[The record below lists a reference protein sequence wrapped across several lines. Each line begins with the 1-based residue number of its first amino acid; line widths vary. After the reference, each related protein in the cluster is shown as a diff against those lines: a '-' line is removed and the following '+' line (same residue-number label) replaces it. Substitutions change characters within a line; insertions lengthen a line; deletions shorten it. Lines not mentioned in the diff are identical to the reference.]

1 MIPQWN
7 LDIRTH
13 LAPICPWLNPTEP
26 REEAAKQVV
35 GPLLDETEDQQ
46 EAYSLERPDLHSLW
60 RGDKSLLPS
69 FVQESKAAMTIL
81 ELLGPLEW
89 SHFPERAK
97 NRAWPGSEP
106 VPRACFAAAYLVK
119 LNKEIASMPKLWEY
133 LSENPALVWLLGF
146 PLVPSDEYSWGFD
159 VEVSLCTAKHFSRVL
174 REMENAQLQFLL
186 TGTVHLLRDAL
197 PSDITFGDEISLD
210 TKHIIAWV
218 VENNSKHRM
227 SDRYVKENQPKGDPD
242 CKLGCKER
250 KNQHAKAKQTKTH
263 DGSDQTPTQEG
274 MAASHVPSGEFYWG
288 YASGLIATKVPEWG
302 EFVLAEMTQTFNRG
316 DATYFHPL
324 VERTE
329 ASLGHKPRFGAL
341 DAAFDAYYVHDYFH
355 QAGGFAAVPLRKP
368 NYTRTFDEQGAPL
381 CEADL
386 PFSLK
391 STYFKQKNALV
402 PHTFERYA
410 SPLLHPEAT
419 GQCCPIAH
427 ANWAKGGCKTEI
439 ASGTGARLRY
449 QLDRE
454 SDAYKALYNQ
464 RSATERINSLAKELG
479 IERPKLRNQR
489 SITNQN
495 TLIYILLNLRAL
507 QRVNAH
513 KASLADQ

>member
-1 MIPQWN
+1 M
-7 LDIRTH
+7 
-13 LAPICPWLNPTEP
+13 
-26 REEAAKQVV
+26 
-35 GPLLDETEDQQ
+35 
-46 EAYSLERPDLHSLW
+46 
-60 RGDKSLLPS
+60 
-69 FVQESKAAMTIL
+69 
-81 ELLGPLEW
+81 
-89 SHFPERAK
+89 
-97 NRAWPGSEP
+97 
-106 VPRACFAAAYLVK
+106 
-119 LNKEIASMPKLWEY
+119 
-133 LSENPALVWLLGF
+133 
-146 PLVPSDEYSWGFD
+146 
-159 VEVSLCTAKHFSRVL
+159 
-174 REMENAQLQFLL
+174 
-186 TGTVHLLRDAL
+186 

-227 SDRYVKENQPKGDPD
+227 SDRYVKENQPGDPD

-341 DAAFDAYYVHDYFH
+341 NAAFDAYYVHDYFH

-368 NYTRTFDEQGAPL
+368 NYTAPSMNKALL

-386 PFSLK
+386 LLSLK
-391 STYFKQKNALV
+391 STYFKQKTLLFLTPLNDML
-402 PHTFERYA
+402 
-410 SPLLHPEAT
+410 SLLHPEAT
-419 GQCCPIAH
+419 GQLSHCPCQL
-427 ANWAKGGCKTEI
+427 KGGCKTEI

-507 QRVNAH
+507 QRVNSQGVSLTSSFSAPAH
-513 KASLADQ
+513 SDLIRFHFSSLAAHGEVWHTLRAEHRQRHPEP